1 MSTSDTEVNAGRC
14 DKALPQF
21 VLAAA
26 LALVGAAAKAEIN
39 LADDTGRTLVLAQ
52 PARRVISLAPHMT
65 ELMFAAGAGS
75 QVVGTVEYSNYPEAA
90 KAIPRIGDSALLD
103 LERIVALK
111 PDLILVW
118 EHGNAQRQLDKLLN
132 LGIPVFYNQSDR
144 LPQVARSVE
153 KLGRLAGTEA
163 IASKV
168 AGTFVAREAE
178 LRERYAARPPVRVF
192 YQIWERPLMT
202 VNNDHLISDVIRLC
216 GGQNVMGELRQ
227 LVPVISTEAVL
238 EADPEVIAGATA
250 EPKMRGNLDNW
261 KAWPHVLAVKRDN
274 LFVIHADLISRATP
288 RVLDGVQQMC
298 ENLDKARAKRP
309 K

>member
-1 MSTSDTEVNAGRC
+1 MSTRFLRC
-14 DKALPQF
+14 M
-21 VLAAA
+21 LAAA
-26 LALVGAAAKAEIN
+26 LAFGSVAAAAEIR
-39 LADDTGRTLVLAQ
+39 LTDDSGRTVVLQQ

-75 QVVGTVEYSNYPEAA
+75 HVVGTIEYTNYPEAA
-90 KAIPRIGDSALLD
+90 KAIPRIGDSASLD
-103 LERIVALK
+103 LERIVELK

-118 EHGNAQRQLDKLLN
+118 QHGNAQIQLDKLLS
-132 LGIPVFYNQSDR
+132 LGIPVFYNQPER
-144 LPQVARSVE
+144 LPQVARSIE

-168 AGTFVAREAE
+168 AAAFVAREAE
-178 LRERYAARPPVRVF
+178 LRKRYAARPPVRVF
-192 YQIWERPLMT
+192 YQIWEKPLMT
-202 VNNDHLISDVIRLC
+202 VNNDHLISDVIHLC

-250 EPKMRGNLDNW
+250 ESNMRDNLDNW
-261 KAWPHVLAVKRDN
+261 KAWPRILAVKRDN
-274 LFVIHADLISRATP
+274 LFVIHTDLISRHTP
-288 RVLDGVQQMC
+288 RILDGARQMC
-298 ENLDKARAKRP
+298 ENLDKARVKRP